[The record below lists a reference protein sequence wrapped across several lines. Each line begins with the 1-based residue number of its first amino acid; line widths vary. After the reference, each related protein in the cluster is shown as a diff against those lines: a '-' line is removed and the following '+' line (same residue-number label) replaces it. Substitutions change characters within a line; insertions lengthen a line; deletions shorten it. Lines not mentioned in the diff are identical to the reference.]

1 MHIAVPEDDSEI
13 FIVGYTFDKDKQGW
27 WMWSDERYKKE
38 KKEIIKLT
46 REKVLDELDIWY
58 RKKWFNEF

>member
-1 MHIAVPEDDSEI
+1 
-13 FIVGYTFDKDKQGW
+13 
-27 WMWSDERYKKE
+27 MWSDERYKKE